1 MEPPMEAD
9 KRRSDMDELSRTIIG
24 CAYTVSNALGH
35 GFLEK
40 VYENALTHELRKA
53 GLIASQQQAINV
65 TYDGVVVGEYF
76 ADILVNNCVIIELKT
91 VKALDDAHV
100 AQCLNYLRG
109 TGLTLCLLLNFAT
122 TRVQVKRVVHE
133 F

>member
-1 MEPPMEAD
+1 MEPPMDAD